1 MSCCG
6 KKREQFSAGP
16 AHRPHNGHPVTYPP
30 ISQLPLQSRVFF
42 EYVGRIGLTVIGPA
56 TGKSYRFER
65 SGARVEIDLRDR
77 PGLSVVPNLRQLA
90 ATDFRTAR

>member
-1 MSCCG
+1 
-6 KKREQFSAGP
+6 
-16 AHRPHNGHPVTYPP
+16 
-30 ISQLPLQSRVFF
+30 
-42 EYVGRIGLTVIGPA
+42 LTVIGQA
-56 TGKSYRFER
+56 TGKPYRFER